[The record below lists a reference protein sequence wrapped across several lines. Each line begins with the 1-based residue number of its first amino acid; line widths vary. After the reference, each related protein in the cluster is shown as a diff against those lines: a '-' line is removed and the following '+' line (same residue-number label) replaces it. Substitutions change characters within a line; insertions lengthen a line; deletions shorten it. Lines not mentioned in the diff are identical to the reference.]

1 MCQEGKEKTI
11 SPEMINVLQ
20 EDNNYSLAQMGLK
33 QHIKNRI
40 IRLKDIFITAKVTI
54 IYSCDYN
61 IIFQLIDVAKRVN
74 LTQVETENLIQE
86 MVDRKEIKAEIEMHE
101 NSRIVCFGTDDS
113 KRKMLP

>member
-1 MCQEGKEKTI
+1 M
-11 SPEMINVLQ
+11 
-20 EDNNYSLAQMGLK
+20 
-33 QHIKNRI
+33 
-40 IRLKDIFITAKVTI
+40 
-54 IYSCDYN
+54 
-61 IIFQLIDVAKRVN
+61 AKRVN